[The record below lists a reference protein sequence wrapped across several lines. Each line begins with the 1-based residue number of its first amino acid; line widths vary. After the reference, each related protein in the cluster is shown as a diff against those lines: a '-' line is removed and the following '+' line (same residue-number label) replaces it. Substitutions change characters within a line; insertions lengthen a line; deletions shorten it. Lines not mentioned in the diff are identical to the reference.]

1 MSSSPSPGAFPHQH
15 HDPRG
20 LLERIEAQLRER
32 IEEAIEMAGLKLM
45 VDSRERHGRPKPE
58 TASEADRREFE
69 TTAAALLRHL
79 RDSFHADLSAE
90 QRLAFERFEARQP
103 DPRERLLIGQVY
115 LARQLPDYWQ
125 RFETYRAAYAEAR
138 LSAPREASKGGW
150 IARLLGGR

>member
-1 MSSSPSPGAFPHQH
+1 MSSSPFPGAFPHQH
-15 HDPRG
+15 EDPRG

-45 VDSRERHGRPKPE
+45 VDLRERHGLPKPE

-69 TTAAALLRHL
+69 ATAATLLRHL
-79 RDSFHADLSAE
+79 RDAFHADLSVE
-90 QRLAFERFEARQP
+90 QRGAIGRLEAGQS

-125 RFETYRAAYAEAR
+125 RFEAYRAGYAEAR
-138 LSAPREASKGGW
+138 LSAPVHAPRAGWLSRLFGGS
-150 IARLLGGR
+150 